1 MAGFEERDRAIDDRH
16 STCPARGAMLAR
28 IATGRRVE
36 SDAVRAAKE
45 CHVDSSPMTA
55 PGLTRSLLHL
65 IGGTPLLDLARLR
78 PQRGGRI
85 WAKLEYLN
93 PSGSVKD
100 RIALA
105 MLEAAER
112 SGDLRPGGTVVEPT
126 SGNTGIALAWVCA
139 LKGYRMIAV
148 IPAAMSRERVQ
159 MLEALGADVDV
170 VPARRPGSGQ
180 FTVDDIEATVAR
192 ARDLV
197 AGIPGAFMPNQFEND
212 VNPLAHA
219 ETTGREILAQA
230 GDACAAFV
238 AAVGT
243 GGTLT
248 GVAAAL
254 KRARPDIRIVAV
266 EPATSA
272 VLSGCCPGFHGQ
284 QGIGEGFVPKVL
296 RTDVL
301 DDIIAVSD
309 EEAIAMARR
318 LAREE
323 GVLAGFSAGANVVAA
338 RRVAETLAPE
348 QAVVTLIPDSGLR
361 YFSTDLFRVNDRT
374 PGRCE

>member
-1 MAGFEERDRAIDDRH
+1 
-16 STCPARGAMLAR
+16 
-28 IATGRRVE
+28 
-36 SDAVRAAKE
+36 
-45 CHVDSSPMTA
+45 VDVTS
-55 PGLTRSLLHL
+55 SLLDL
-65 IGGTPLLDLARLR
+65 IGRTPLLDLSRLR
-78 PQRGGRI
+78 PERGGRI

-112 SGDLRPGGTVVEPT
+112 SGELRPGGTVVEPT

-148 IPAAMSRERVQ
+148 IPEAMSRERLQVI
-159 MLEALGADVDV
+159 EALGAEVDV

-180 FTVDDIEATVAR
+180 FTVDDIEATVER
-192 ARDLV
+192 ARELV
-197 AGIPGAFMPNQFEND
+197 KSIPGAFMPNQFENAE
-212 VNPLAHA
+212 NSLAHA
-219 ETTGREILAQA
+219 RTTGEEILAQA
-230 GDACAAFV
+230 GEACAAFV

-248 GVAAAL
+248 GVAEVL

-272 VLSGCCPGFHGQ
+272 VLSGCCPGFHAQ

-296 RTDVL
+296 RTDLL
-301 DDIIAVSD
+301 DDVLVVPDGEAV
-309 EEAIAMARR
+309 AMARR

-323 GVLAGFSAGANVVAA
+323 GILAGFSAGANLVAA
-338 RRVAETLAPE
+338 QRIAATLAPG

-361 YFSTDLFRVNDRT
+361 YLSTELFRVNDRT
-374 PGRCE
+374 SGRCG